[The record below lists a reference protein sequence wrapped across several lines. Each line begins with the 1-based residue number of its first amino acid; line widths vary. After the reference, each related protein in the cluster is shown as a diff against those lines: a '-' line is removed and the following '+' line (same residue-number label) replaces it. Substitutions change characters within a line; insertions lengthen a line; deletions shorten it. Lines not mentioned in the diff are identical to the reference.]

1 MKKRYKIVSVLH
13 SGRKGLR
20 NEPVD
25 DPKYDGLVGCVIEC
39 NTLMENL
46 RQFDCVDWDFVGK
59 DAPYAYW
66 HTSNVVQL
74 SRDRQDNI
82 YWLET
87 INTIYELEEVKT
99 DGDTTETGFDEG

>member
-13 SGRKGLR
+13 SGRRGLR

-25 DPKYDGLVGCVIEC
+25 DYKHEGLIGCVVESL
-39 NTLMENL
+39 LMEDL
-46 RQFDCVDWDFVGK
+46 KQFECVHWDFVGDDDLYDWWRTSPVIQITHDLRK
-59 DAPYAYW
+59 D
-66 HTSNVVQL
+66 V
-74 SRDRQDNI
+74 

-99 DGDTTETGFDEG
+99 DGDSAETGCDES